1 MSEVVDQGRPWL
13 FHVQD
18 MIDSSQKVLAY
29 TEGLDLEAFIADS
42 LTYDATLRNLQLI
55 GEAATHIPHEIRQLH
70 SEIPWR
76 AIVGTRNRLAH
87 SYLTISDTII
97 WGIIP
102 DAVPDLVPGLRD
114 LLETAGEAPKER

>member
-1 MSEVVDQGRPWL
+1 MSEAVDQGRPWH
-13 FHVQD
+13 FYVQD

-29 TEGLDLEAFIADS
+29 TEGWDLETFIADS

-55 GEAATHIPHEIRQLH
+55 GEAATHIPDEIRQQH

-97 WGIIP
+97 WGIVQ
-102 DAVPDLVPGLRD
+102 DAVPDLVPALRD
-114 LLETAGEAPKER
+114 LLDTTGEDPK